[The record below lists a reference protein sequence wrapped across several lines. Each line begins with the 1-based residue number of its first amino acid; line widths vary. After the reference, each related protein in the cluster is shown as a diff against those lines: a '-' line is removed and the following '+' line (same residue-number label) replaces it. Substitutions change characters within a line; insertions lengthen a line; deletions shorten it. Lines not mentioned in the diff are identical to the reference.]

1 MWGWTDLTEMIR
13 QIGAVNPTYV
23 GMDRKIP
30 SPMTQSSSKPH
41 VCGDG
46 PGKLLKVRA
55 DTTVNPTYVGMD
67 RHHERLGSGH
77 KSKPHARG
85 DEP

>member
-23 GMDRKIP
+23 GMDRSIELEIEDWER
-30 SPMTQSSSKPH
+30 KPH

-46 PGKLLKVRA
+46 PPVASFSLAV
-55 DTTVNPTYVGMD
+55 D
-67 RHHERLGSGH
+67 R
-77 KSKPHARG
+77 
-85 DEP
+85 